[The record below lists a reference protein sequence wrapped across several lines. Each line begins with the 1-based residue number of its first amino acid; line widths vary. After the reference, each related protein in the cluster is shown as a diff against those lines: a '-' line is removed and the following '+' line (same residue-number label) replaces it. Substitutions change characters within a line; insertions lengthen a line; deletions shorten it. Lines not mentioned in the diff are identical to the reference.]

1 MQVRLVI
8 YPGPQSNPAPGA
20 ARGRNDLTLLE
31 HTEIPIEGVDVVH
44 VITEVCE
51 DDPGYAFSD
60 VTLQRY
66 VGGRLA
72 EPTALTGSVCES
84 PIALSMHEHWCY
96 PERLINC
103 VRGDSKALHILDIDY
118 GLDIDEPIPSPDE
131 SQRSGPGPTPRV
143 RSLIARAES
152 RLVRTSR
159 PSSAR
164 IAGQR

>member
-1 MQVRLVI
+1 M
-8 YPGPQSNPAPGA
+8 
-20 ARGRNDLTLLE
+20 
-31 HTEIPIEGVDVVH
+31 
-44 VITEVCE
+44 ITEVCD

-60 VTLQRY
+60 GTLQRY

-84 PIALSMHEHWCY
+84 PVALSMHEHWCDL
-96 PERLINC
+96 ERLINC
-103 VRGDSKALHILDIDY
+103 VRGDSKGLHILDIDF
-118 GLDIDEPIPSPDE
+118 GLDIDDTDEPIPSPE
-131 SQRSGPGPTPRV
+131 SQRSDPRSTPRV

-152 RLVRTSR
+152 RLVRRSR